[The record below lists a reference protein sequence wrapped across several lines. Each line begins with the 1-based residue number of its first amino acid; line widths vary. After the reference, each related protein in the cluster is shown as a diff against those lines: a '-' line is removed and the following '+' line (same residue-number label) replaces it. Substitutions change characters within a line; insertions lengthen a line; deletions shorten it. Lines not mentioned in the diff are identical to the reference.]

1 MTQWSAVY
9 TCSIEPVHRL
19 NPVEPLLK
27 SHDTSKGSGNTRT
40 THADDLLSR
49 STGLRS
55 SSTRGTLACT
65 STARTSARGSSIR
78 SQNSLIDQRIHTDV
92 VGVVVSPNIGRKRAV
107 PVRGRGE
114 SLESTE
120 LSHTAGN
127 GVAGCCDEGSERG
140 VGRCGLGDGGGV
152 GG

>member
-9 TCSIEPVHRL
+9 TCSIETVPRL

-40 THADDLLSR
+40 NHADDLLSR

-55 SSTRGTLACT
+55 RSTRGTLACT
-65 STARTSARGSSIR
+65 STARSSAGGSSIR
-78 SQNSLIDQRIHTDV
+78 SKDSLINQRIHTDV
-92 VGVVVSPNIGRKRAV
+92 VGVVVSPDIGWKRAV
-107 PVRGRGE
+107 PVRSRSE
-114 SLESTE
+114 SLESRK
-120 LSHTAGN
+120 LSHTAGD

-140 VGRCGLGDGGGV
+140 VG
-152 GG
+152 